1 MVTKTKNYIRVQVM
15 LTESQKVFLDSSAS
29 LEGMSVS
36 ALLRELVDQYRLEQ
50 RDLRLKEAANELYSE
65 YKTNNELT
73 AFTSLDGED
82 FYEARGNL
90 ADKS

>member
-1 MVTKTKNYIRVQVM
+1 MVTKTNNYIRVQVM
-15 LTESQKVFLDSSAS
+15 LNESQKVFLDSSAS

-82 FYEARGNL
+82 FYEARGSL